1 MTKASASVV
10 RTAAIEWRDNIPF
23 CSEFDDVY
31 YLSESPFSE
40 NGLKE
45 TEYLF
50 LQQNQLEQRW
60 KNLST
65 QEHSD
70 NSVFVIGETGFGTGL
85 NFLTTCDLWL
95 KTAPKNWRL
104 QFIST
109 ELRPIAASDLFNIH
123 KSWSVFSELSQQ
135 LLEQYPVLTPG
146 VHLVSLA
153 EGRIQLMLML
163 GEAQQMFNSI
173 AQSPQSFLASYQRKT
188 VDAWFLDGFAP
199 SKNPDMWT
207 DEIFKT
213 VASFS
218 SKKTTFATFSC
229 ASHVRKGLIDV
240 GFEVSKLK
248 GFGKKRESL
257 KGIFTGSVK
266 TEKVASTHWHIDQLP
281 AQKNQRDVIVI
292 GAGIAGCSAAAALTK
307 RGFKV
312 TVVDRHKSVAN
323 EGSGNLQAVVYP
335 KLSRQN
341 DALPRINLSAMT
353 LASRYYQT
361 YWNQGLGA
369 QCGVMLLPDSD
380 QSKINFQ
387 QIAERYAEHTEF
399 VTELNNQQICTVSG
413 LSLEAQQGLF
423 FPSLGWLPPQELC
436 KNILQ
441 EHHITLLTAD
451 IDQIQHC
458 SSSNQWAVKDQHA
471 NIVASAETLVL
482 ATAYEC
488 GKFSQTD
495 FLLVNQLR
503 GQVTHIPSDLAIN
516 NLKTVICGKG
526 YIAPTSNGVQS
537 CGASYNKRLLST
549 ELRTQDHTAN
559 LEMLRKT
566 DKGIAKAIKL
576 EKAEELDGRANFR
589 CTTNDYLPIVGAVPN
604 AKQFI
609 EQFHDLRHDATSI
622 IDNFG
627 SYHPNLYIHCGLGS
641 RGLSYAPLTAEILAA
656 EISAEIPPLER
667 DLRLA
672 MHPARFLIR
681 DLKRRKI

>member
-1 MTKASASVV
+1 M
-10 RTAAIEWRDNIPF
+10 
-23 CSEFDDVY
+23 
-31 YLSESPFSE
+31 
-40 NGLKE
+40 
-45 TEYLF
+45 
-50 LQQNQLEQRW
+50 
-60 KNLST
+60 
-65 QEHSD
+65 
-70 NSVFVIGETGFGTGL
+70 
-85 NFLTTCDLWL
+85 
-95 KTAPKNWRL
+95 
-104 QFIST
+104 
-109 ELRPIAASDLFNIH
+109 
-123 KSWSVFSELSQQ
+123 
-135 LLEQYPVLTPG
+135 
-146 VHLVSLA
+146 
-153 EGRIQLMLML
+153 
-163 GEAQQMFNSI
+163 
-173 AQSPQSFLASYQRKT
+173 
-188 VDAWFLDGFAP
+188 
-199 SKNPDMWT
+199 
-207 DEIFKT
+207 
-213 VASFS
+213 
-218 SKKTTFATFSC
+218 
-229 ASHVRKGLIDV
+229 
-240 GFEVSKLK
+240 
-248 GFGKKRESL
+248 
-257 KGIFTGSVK
+257 
-266 TEKVASTHWHIDQLP
+266 
-281 AQKNQRDVIVI
+281 
-292 GAGIAGCSAAAALTK
+292 
-307 RGFKV
+307 
-312 TVVDRHKSVAN
+312 
-323 EGSGNLQAVVYP
+323 
-335 KLSRQN
+335 
-341 DALPRINLSAMT
+341 
-353 LASRYYQT
+353 
-361 YWNQGLGA
+361 
-369 QCGVMLLPDSD
+369 
-380 QSKINFQ
+380 
-387 QIAERYAEHTEF
+387 
-399 VTELNNQQICTVSG
+399 
-413 LSLEAQQGLF
+413 
-423 FPSLGWLPPQELC
+423 
-436 KNILQ
+436 LQ

-458 SSSNQWAVKDQHA
+458 SSNQWAVKDQHA